1 MTPRT
6 QQRAIAGGLIW
17 LGLIAGIVFT
27 CRTVSEAN
35 PEAIGDLVT
44 YASHQRHSIDV
55 ETRSNLPLKPG
66 DPIYCDGSDDAKPI
80 GMVWSSKLQ
89 KGGGTRL
96 TVVTYATCPTVTSE
110 DYLVYREAAD
120 SVDWMLRTMFHKKKQ
135 EELKGLIQNAVQS
148 NQAELVDAF
157 KPVVVKSLKEATG
170 LLREDLA
177 VAFKKRQSQLE
188 KLSQRYQTEVL
199 QKKLLPVFQEEVWPI
214 VQSESEPLVSE
225 ISREIWDEVSVF
237 GFGWRYIYDQTPLPK
252 KQLTEKKFKRFV
264 DEKAKPI
271 ITAHLDD
278 ILELQKKVSVEVAK
292 NEKVKQAL
300 NESVQ
305 AATND
310 PELQRFLGD
319 VLQDV
324 LVDNPRLQ
332 EAMSKQWSSDEAQQA
347 FAVASE
353 KLDPVI
359 REIGMSLF
367 GTPDG
372 GVTPEFASVLRRR
385 ILRKDSR
392 WLTLKIVDPAANEAL
407 GENATM
413 PLNLSLRIAT
423 GHSAAPV
430 KLQRASE

>member
-6 QQRAIAGGLIW
+6 QQRVIAGGLIW
-17 LGLIAGIVFT
+17 LGLIAGIVFL
-27 CRTVSEAN
+27 CRTVSETN

-44 YASHQRHSIDV
+44 YASHQRHSI
-55 ETRSNLPLKPG
+55 ELESRASLPLKPG
-66 DPIYCDGSDDAKPI
+66 DPIYRDGSSDAKPI
-80 GMVWSSKLQ
+80 GMVWSSKIQ
-89 KGGGTRL
+89 AGGGTRL
-96 TVVTYATCPTVTSE
+96 SVVMYATCPTVTSQ

-135 EELKGLIQNAVQS
+135 EELKGLIQSAVQK

-170 LLREDLA
+170 LIREDLA
-177 VAFKKRQSQLE
+177 VAFEKRQPQLE
-188 KLSQRYQTEVL
+188 KLSQRYQAEVL

-237 GFGWRYIYDQTPLPK
+237 GFGWRYLYDQTPLPK
-252 KQLTEKKFKRFV
+252 KQLTEKKFKQFV
-264 DEKAKPI
+264 DQKAKPI
-271 ITAHLDD
+271 IAAHLDEV
-278 ILELQKKVSVEVAK
+278 LVLQKKISAKVAK
-292 NEKVKQAL
+292 NEKVKRAL

-305 AATND
+305 AAADD
-310 PELQRFLGD
+310 PELQQFLGD

-324 LVDNPRLQ
+324 LVNNPRLQ
-332 EAMSKQWSSDEAQQA
+332 DAMSQQWRSDEARKA
-347 FAVASE
+347 FAVANE

-385 ILRKDSR
+385 ILRKDAR